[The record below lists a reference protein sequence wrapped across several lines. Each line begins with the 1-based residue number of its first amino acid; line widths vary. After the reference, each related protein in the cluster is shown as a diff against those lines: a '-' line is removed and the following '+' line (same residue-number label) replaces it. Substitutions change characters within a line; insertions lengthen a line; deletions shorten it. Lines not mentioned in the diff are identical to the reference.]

1 MTENCC
7 EYEWLRQN
15 IREVRQKI
23 QEAAEKAGRSP
34 SEITLLGVTKTVSQE
49 IVAQALDMGITEIGE
64 NKVQEML
71 AKQPYLQAKPHRT
84 HIIGHLQTNKVKY
97 LPGKADMIQSVDSI
111 RLADK
116 IESVYAAAGLTAEVL
131 VEVNIGEEAG
141 KTGAAPQDTEL
152 LCAHIMGLAHLRLKG
167 LMTIPPVCQGDGVRN
182 YFAKMYQLFVDIK
195 TKKLDNKDIDI
206 LSMGMSGDFEYAILE
221 GSTMV
226 RVGTSLFGK
235 RHYDI

>member
-1 MTENCC
+1 MMENCC
-7 EYEWLRQN
+7 EYAWLLQN
-15 IREVRQKI
+15 IEDIRQRI
-23 QEAAEKAGRSP
+23 ETAADNAGRNAG
-34 SEITLLGVTKTVSQE
+34 EITLLGVTKTIPAQIVSQ
-49 IVAQALDMGITEIGE
+49 ALHFGVKEIGE

-71 AKQPYLQAKPHRT
+71 EKHSALESIPHKT

-97 LPGKADMIQSVDSI
+97 LPGKVQLIQSVDSI
-111 RLADK
+111 KLADK
-116 IESVYAAAGLTAEVL
+116 IEQTFAAAGLTAEIL
-131 VEVNIGEEAG
+131 IEVNIGREEG
-141 KTGAAPQDTEL
+141 KTGIAVQDLERLCLHVAALP
-152 LCAHIMGLAHLRLKG
+152 HIRLRG
-167 LMTIPPVCQGDGVRN
+167 LMAIPPACQGDLVRN

-206 LSMGMSGDFEYAILE
+206 LSMGMSGDFESAIME